1 MTEKRLM
8 FFLNNET
15 IHVMKRK
22 HSTVTIGVQNNHRLP
37 VWTSRFSVSCL
48 SKIPLKKACG
58 VVMMMLLLLL
68 KASPLYAD
76 NTFYG
81 NGAGLNVD
89 GAYNCGFGSSASFF
103 LQGGGN
109 TASGYGS
116 GSYVI
121 GYYNT
126 ASGYYSGN
134 SVIGYY
140 NTAVGTESGSYV
152 TGYYNTASGYGSGSS
167 VTGDANTA
175 SGYYSGNSV
184 IGYYN
189 TAIGTD
195 SGYGVTGDANT
206 ASGYYSGDSVTGS
219 YNIASGYRS
228 GRVVT
233 GDNNIA
239 SGYYAGSYLS
249 GNNNIAIGSEAGW
262 GNYDSLLSA
271 SNTIS
276 IGHQAIAS
284 GENAIAIGTGNRVSG
299 TGSGAIGDP
308 NTVTGSGSYVLG
320 NDNSVSQDNTFVIG
334 NNVTTTQENSVV
346 LGNGSADKAAVAT
359 SGTSINGTTYDFAG
373 STPAGVVSS
382 GSSDNERQL
391 VHVAAGQL
399 SETSTDAVNGSQLYA
414 TNQAVGDLG
423 TQVGALDSR
432 VSGLDSRVD
441 RVGAMSAALS
451 GIQSP
456 GNADGRPV
464 SIGVAGGAY
473 NGEYAVAMGLNYNA
487 SKAVMFNVGGAI
499 ADDDQMGRAGIT
511 IALGKKTAGPASLV
525 SPDEISELKDVV
537 RRQNSQ
543 IGALVERIAE
553 LERLQASR

>member
-1 MTEKRLM
+1 MTEKRLI

-15 IHVMKRK
+15 IRVMKRK
-22 HSTVTIGVQNNHRLP
+22 HSTVTIGVQNNNRLP

-58 VVMMMLLLLL
+58 VVMMMLLLLV

-76 NTFYG
+76 NTSFG
-81 NGAGLNVD
+81 TDAGASVD
-89 GAYNCGFGSSASFF
+89 GDYNSGFGQEA
-103 LQGGGN
+103 GDDVE
-109 TASGYGS
+109 GS
-116 GSYVI
+116 
-121 GYYNT
+121 YNT

-134 SVIGYY
+134 YVTGGY
-140 NTAVGTESGSYV
+140 NTASGSHSGNYV
-152 TGYYNTASGYGSGSS
+152 TGGYNTASGYNSGFAVIGGYNTASGYSS
-167 VTGDANTA
+167 GFGVIGDANTA
-175 SGYYSGNSV
+175 SGYYSGSNV
-184 IGYYN
+184 
-189 TAIGTD
+189 
-195 SGYGVTGDANT
+195 SGDYNT
-206 ASGYYSGDSVTGS
+206 ASGSHSGSDVTGGYNTASGSYSGSD
-219 YNIASGYRS
+219 
-228 GRVVT
+228 VT

-239 SGYYAGSYLS
+239 SGYSAGSFLS
-249 GNNNIAIGSEAGW
+249 GNNNIAIGSEAGK
-262 GNYDSLLSA
+262 GESSLSLLSA

-276 IGHQAIAS
+276 IGYEAIAS
-284 GENAIAIGTGNRVSG
+284 GENTIAIGTGNRVSG

-373 STPAGVVSS
+373 STPAGVVSL
-382 GSSDNERQL
+382 GSSDNERQI

-423 TQVGALDSR
+423 TQLGALDSR

-525 SPDEISELKDVV
+525 SPDEISELKEVV

>member
-1 MTEKRLM
+1 MTEKRLI

-15 IHVMKRK
+15 IRVMKRK
-22 HSTVTIGVQNNHRLP
+22 HSTVTIGVQNNNRLS

-48 SKIPLKKACG
+48 SKIPLKKSCS
-58 VVMMMLLLLL
+58 VVMMLLLLLL

-81 NGAGLNVD
+81 TDAGLSVD
-89 GAYNCGFGSSASFF
+89 GDYNSGFGQEA
-103 LQGGGN
+103 
-109 TASGYGS
+109 GYDVEGS
-116 GSYVI
+116 
-121 GYYNT
+121 YNT
-126 ASGYYSGN
+126 ASGYH
-134 SVIGYY
+134 
-140 NTAVGTESGSYV
+140 SGSNV
-152 TGYYNTASGYGSGSS
+152 TGGYNTASGYSSGNYVTGGYNTTSGYNSGSN
-167 VTGDANTA
+167 VTGDYNTA
-175 SGYYSGNSV
+175 SGSNSGN
-184 IGYYN
+184 Y
-189 TAIGTD
+189 
-195 SGYGVTGDANT
+195 VTGGFNT
-206 ASGYYSGDSVTGS
+206 ASGS
-219 YNIASGYRS
+219 YS

-239 SGYYAGSYLS
+239 SGYDAGSFLS
-249 GNNNIAIGSEAGW
+249 GNNNIAIGSEAGK
-262 GNYDSLLSA
+262 GGGSLNLLSA

-276 IGHQAIAS
+276 IGHEAIAS

-299 TGSGAIGDP
+299 IGSGAIGDP

-382 GSSDNERQL
+382 GSSDNERQI
-391 VHVAAGQL
+391 VYVAAGQL
-399 SETSTDAVNGSQLYA
+399 TETSTDAVNGSQLYA

-423 TQVGALDSR
+423 TQLGALDSR
-432 VSGLDSRVD
+432 VSGLDDRVD

>member
-1 MTEKRLM
+1 
-8 FFLNNET
+8 
-15 IHVMKRK
+15 
-22 HSTVTIGVQNNHRLP
+22 
-37 VWTSRFSVSCL
+37 
-48 SKIPLKKACG
+48 
-58 VVMMMLLLLL
+58 MMMLLLLV

-81 NGAGLNVD
+81 NGAGASVD
-89 GAYNCGFGSSASFF
+89 GTSNSGFGSGASTF
-103 LQGGGN
+103 LQGVG
-109 TASGYGS
+109 
-116 GSYVI
+116 
-121 GYYNT
+121 NT
-126 ASGYYSGN
+126 ASGYYSG
-134 SVIGYY
+134 SDVIGYY
-140 NTAVGTESGSYV
+140 NTATGS
-152 TGYYNTASGYGSGSS
+152 GSGSS
-167 VTGDANTA
+167 VSGDCNTA
-175 SGYYSGNSV
+175 SGYYSGSGV
-184 IGYYN
+184 IG
-189 TAIGTD
+189 
-195 SGYGVTGDANT
+195 GDNT
-206 ASGYYSGDSVTGS
+206 ASGYYSGSDVTGSYNIASGSRSGYYVTGS
-219 YNIASGYRS
+219 YNIASGY
-228 GRVVT
+228 
-233 GDNNIA
+233 
-239 SGYYAGSYLS
+239 YAGSFLS
-249 GNNNIAIGSEAGW
+249 GNNNIAIGSEAGR
-262 GNYDSLLSA
+262 GNDDSLLSA

-276 IGHQAIAS
+276 IGYEAIAS

-525 SPDEISELKDVV
+525 SPDEINELKDVV